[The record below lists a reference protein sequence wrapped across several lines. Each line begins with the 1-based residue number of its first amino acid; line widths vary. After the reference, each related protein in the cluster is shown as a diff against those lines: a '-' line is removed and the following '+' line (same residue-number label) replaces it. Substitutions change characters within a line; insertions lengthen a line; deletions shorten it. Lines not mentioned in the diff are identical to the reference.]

1 MRGRRQRRSAVAM
14 GRATRAR
21 RQGLR
26 LLRDR
31 HREVTCLGRGAGH
44 LPILDRLRLSCL
56 ACCRGGVGS
65 MQEGTMLKRTVRM
78 WRARVARRVGVP
90 LALLGLVTGFSPLA
104 STVAAQ
110 AGTMQNYIVLYN
122 GSAVPADAA
131 ASIGKAG
138 GSLVYSY
145 SQIGVAVARSASV
158 NFRANIAKDNRVEGV
173 SATAPFATRL
183 NDDQASSTD
192 ASGPPPGDLP
202 NAPATDADT
211 LSSLQWDMRQIHTP
225 EAHAIT
231 GGSPAVLVGDIDT
244 GLDFNHPDLRQNID
258 VADSANCLSGAPV
271 PGVAAQDGNGHG
283 THTAGTIAAAANG
296 QGIVGV
302 APNVK
307 IAAIKTGTDNG
318 GFFFPEAVVCAFV
331 WAGTHHMDVTNNSH
345 CADPW
350 PFNCKND
357 PVQRAI
363 WKAEQRAIRFAMQQG
378 VTVVAAEGN
387 ESDDL
392 SYPTQD
398 VTSPDFPGGTEQV
411 RAIHNDCIVIPVEI
425 PGVIGVT
432 GDGHNTQAN
441 GGYLKSF
448 FSSYGVSTADVV
460 APSGDSIFGRNA
472 EAPNGRVLSTWPFAL
487 INNCLASRRVFEA
500 GHPGVMWCYQQ
511 GTSMAS
517 PHVAGVAALII
528 SMFGNLK
535 NASNGK
541 MSPGAVQAHLS
552 QTADPQ
558 PCPSALPPGYDTFV
572 SVSNGAPQVC
582 TGGTGHNSWYGSGQ
596 VNALNAV
603 TR

>member
-1 MRGRRQRRSAVAM
+1 
-14 GRATRAR
+14 
-21 RQGLR
+21 
-26 LLRDR
+26 
-31 HREVTCLGRGAGH
+31 
-44 LPILDRLRLSCL
+44 
-56 ACCRGGVGS
+56 
-65 MQEGTMLKRTVRM
+65 MLKRTIRT
-78 WRARVARRVGVP
+78 WRAHVARRFGVP

-110 AGTMQNYIVLYN
+110 AGTMQNYIVLYG

-131 ASIGKAG
+131 ASIAKSG

-145 SQIGVAVARSASV
+145 DQIGVAIARSDNA
-158 NFRANIAKDNRVEGV
+158 NFRANILKDDKVEGA
-173 SATAPFATRL
+173 SATAAFATKL
-183 NDDQASSTD
+183 NDDQGSSAD
-192 ASGPPPGDLP
+192 ASGPAQGDLP
-202 NAPATDADT
+202 NAPASDADT
-211 LSSLQWDMRQIHTP
+211 LSPLQWDMRQIHTP

-231 GGSPAVLVGDIDT
+231 GGSRAVLVGDIDT
-244 GLDFNHPDLRQNID
+244 GIDFNHPDLRQNID

-296 QGIVGV
+296 MGIVGV
-302 APNVK
+302 APNVR
-307 IAAIKTGTDNG
+307 IAAIKAGTDAG
-318 GFFFPEAVVCAFV
+318 GFFFPEAVVCAFM
-331 WAGTHHMDVTNNSH
+331 WAGTHHMDVTNNSYF
-345 CADPW
+345 ADPW
-350 PFNCKND
+350 LFNCKND

-392 SYPTQD
+392 SHPTQD

-425 PGVIGVT
+425 SGVIGVT
-432 GDGHNTQAN
+432 GDGHNMQAN

-460 APSGDSIFGRNA
+460 APSGDSIYGRNV
-472 EAPNGRVLSTWPFAL
+472 EAPNGRVLSTWPPTLPCTPSVKEHTGDVAEPT
-487 INNCLASRRVFEA
+487 V
-500 GHPGVMWCYQQ
+500 VYCYLQ

-528 SMFGNLK
+528 SMFGDLN
-535 NASNGK
+535 NPSNGK
-541 MSPGAVQAHLS
+541 MSPGAVQAYLS

-558 PCPSALPPGYDTFV
+558 PCPSAVPPGYDAFV

-582 TGGTGHNSWYGSGQ
+582 TGGTGHNSWYGDGQ
-596 VNALNAV
+596 VNAFSAV
-603 TR
+603 THKP